1 MQRQPLYTAATVS
14 AANEPMIPL
23 SETTLG
29 EEEAQAAADVV
40 RSGWLTQGER
50 VAHFERSFAA
60 MVGTKHA
67 IAVANCT
74 LALELALDA
83 VGVRPGDEV
92 IVPALTFVATA
103 NAARRLG
110 AIPVFAD
117 VTSEDDLTMSPA
129 DVARKRTAK
138 TKAICP
144 VHYAGYAADID
155 GIRAAAPGVAIIEDS
170 AHAPGATLGA
180 KQCGALG
187 DVGVFS
193 FFSNK
198 NMTTG
203 EGGMLT
209 TDDDSLAATL
219 RLSRAH
225 GMTTS
230 TLDRHRGH
238 AFTYDVARVGTNAR
252 MDEIRAAI
260 GTIQLRKLVAANAHR
275 AQCTEWYRAL
285 LANVDGLQV
294 PFAKHSRG
302 ASSHHLFVVLLPPA
316 VDRSKV
322 MASLR
327 AQGVQSSIHYP
338 PTHRFTAYQG
348 QPSDVAITDRVASRI
363 LTLPLFSTMTRA
375 QVERVCTALQN
386 ALRAA
391 SSDPGSFA
399 DQPA

>member
-1 MQRQPLYTAATVS
+1 
-14 AANEPMIPL
+14 MIPL

-29 EEEAQAAADVV
+29 EEEAQAAAEVV

-50 VAHFERSFAA
+50 VAHFERAFAA
-60 MVGTKHA
+60 MVGAKHA

-83 VGVRPGDEV
+83 VGVRAGDEV

-110 AIPVFAD
+110 AVPVFAD
-117 VTSEDDLTMSPA
+117 VASEEDLTMSPA
-129 DVARKRTAK
+129 DVARKLTAK

-155 GIRAAAPGVAIIEDS
+155 GIRAAAPGVAIVEDC
-170 AHAPGATLGA
+170 AHSPGATLGS
-180 KQCGALG
+180 KGCGALG
-187 DVGVFS
+187 NVGAFS

-209 TDDDSLAATL
+209 TDDDALAVTL

-260 GTIQLRKLVAANAHR
+260 GAIQLRKLAAANAHR

-285 LANVDGLQV
+285 LADVAGLEA
-294 PFAKHSRG
+294 PFAKHARG
-302 ASSHHLFVVLLPPA
+302 ASSHHLFVVLLPA
-316 VDRSKV
+316 TVDRTKV

-338 PTHRFTAYQG
+338 PTHRFSAYEG
-348 QPSDVAITDRVASRI
+348 LAADVAVTDRVASRI
-363 LTLPLFSTMTRA
+363 LTLPLFATMTRA
-375 QVERVCTALQN
+375 QVERVCAALKR
-386 ALRAA
+386 ALLE
-391 SSDPGSFA
+391 G
-399 DQPA
+399 